1 MAATRAQLTT
11 LYEQIIDLE
20 AQKKDLNDQIKEA
33 IVTFAENND
42 VNAKALKKSYRN
54 YKDAQKDRAE
64 FLVVEA
70 ATDELT
76 DISLSLTPE
85 V

>member
-1 MAATRAQLTT
+1 MAATRAQLTA
-11 LYEQIIDLE
+11 LFESVQANEDSIKDIRE
-20 AQKKDLNDQIKEA
+20 ATKEIFA
-33 IVTFAENND
+33 GFAENND
-42 VNAKALKKSYRN
+42 VNVKALKKSYRN